1 MNNPGC
7 DYTLKEAVL
16 SFLPRAPAR
25 NPVRDDFVRSRRSE
39 SSVTNVR
46 HVLRRCALGALLL
59 ALWSSPVAR
68 AAEPYATFLD
78 GLKQRGYLD
87 EAAAYLDQMS
97 NSPLLSEADKR
108 RIPFEKAQ
116 IQFDRARAERDTARR
131 MKLLDETAATFRAF
145 AEANATSPLIP
156 SVRMQLGSILAERAN
171 TAVAQAAL
179 PEFAAKQAQLT
190 EQAQKWFGEAKTEI
204 AAAETDLLA
213 KIKALPDDDS
223 AVPDL
228 RSDLIRA
235 RLMLGAVLFDQAKSL
250 PADSAERKTL
260 FEESAK
266 KSNEVYTKYRGIF
279 AALRGRLNEAR
290 AYLQLGESQKA
301 LGMLNEILVQPGDEP
316 LVRDLQAQTLELA
329 IPAWCS
335 EQEKKYAE
343 AADAGRAW
351 LSGAKTADLRTPLGL
366 TVNYFTAWAI
376 EQQILNGDASVK
388 QRESE
393 LKGEAREMAQLA
405 ARFPHAR
412 QRDARELLN
421 RLRVRNDVA
430 AKDPQS
436 FAEAYSLADEAMREM
451 EVRFQQIQHAP
462 ETDDAA
468 NVPKFEQE
476 AQQLGADALR
486 YFRLT
491 LALRTPEIELEQV
504 NSARYYLSYVNY
516 RLKNYYDAA
525 ILGEFLARAYPQ
537 SSWGRKGA
545 QLAIAS
551 YLAEHNATP
560 EANRGFDSQ
569 RLGAIADYAAK
580 RWPGEPEADEAVMLL
595 VELAVLDKRLND
607 AVGYLSQVPAGSPRR
622 GDAELKTGRA
632 LWNFYLTSS
641 KLEPERQPPK
651 EQLDQ
656 FAQQA
661 KELLASGVERGKND
675 AKPSTELVAGMLT
688 LASIKLNEGDAA
700 TALAMLTQEGSGPL
714 TLATANN
721 PILAQGNL
729 RSETYRL
736 GLRAYIAS
744 QEFSKADE
752 MLELLEKEVASAG
765 DAAAN
770 ERLTMSLVAL
780 GRELEQQI
788 KQLRETNQ
796 HDKVAALSTGFESF
810 LKRISARESG
820 NDFNSLN
827 WVAGTFFS
835 LASGLDSGPGEA
847 SAEALPYF
855 KQSADAYRQ
864 LAKKCEDGTFQA
876 TPQQKIAL
884 SVRTAAALRRLGQ
897 YEDAVKLLSDVL
909 MKNNQLLDAQQE
921 AALALQ
927 GWGEQDM
934 KYFDAAIR
942 GHMQAKNSKG
952 QVVPIIWGWAQL
964 SRRLQGNPKYIDV
977 YFDARYNLAKCRL
990 KQAVKLK
997 KLNKPDLA
1005 KEALSRGAAEINIQ
1019 YRQTPEMGG
1028 AEWSSKFDSLLRVI
1042 QQAAGQPATGL
1053 PAEKPV
1059 ATR

>member
-1 MNNPGC
+1 MTTSQHP
-7 DYTLKEAVL
+7 LL
-16 SFLPRAPAR
+16 
-25 NPVRDDFVRSRRSE
+25 
-39 SSVTNVR
+39 
-46 HVLRRCALGALLL
+46 RCAPWAIALALLGP
-59 ALWSSPVAR
+59 PVVR
-68 AAEPYATFLD
+68 ATEPYSAFLD

-87 EAAAYLDQMS
+87 EAAAYLDQMAES
-97 NSPLLSEADKR
+97 SLVSEADRR

-131 MKLLDETAATFRAF
+131 MKLLDETAATYRAF
-145 AEANATSPLIP
+145 AESNATSPLIP

-171 TAVAQAAL
+171 TAVAQAAQ
-179 PEFAAKQAQLT
+179 PENASKQAQLN
-190 EQAQKWFGEAKTEI
+190 EQAQKWFGDAQKEI
-204 AAAETDLLA
+204 AAAEAELLG
-213 KIKALPDDDS
+213 KIKALPEDDS
-223 AVPDL
+223 AVPEL
-228 RSDLIRA
+228 RNDLIRA

-250 PADSAERKTL
+250 PADSPERKKL

-266 KSNEVYTKYRGIF
+266 KSNEVYTKYRRLF
-279 AALRGRLNEAR
+279 AALRGRLNESR
-290 AYLQLGESQKA
+290 AYLELGETQKA

-316 LVRDLQAQTLELA
+316 LVRELQAQTLELA

-335 EQEKKYAE
+335 DQEKKYAE

-351 LSGAKTADLRTPLGL
+351 LAGAKTADLRAPLGL

-376 EQQILNGDASVK
+376 EQQILNGDANVK

-393 LKGEAREMAQLA
+393 LKAEARDMAQLA
-405 ARFPHAR
+405 ARFPHPR

-421 RLRVRNDVA
+421 RLRVRTEAA
-430 AKDPQS
+430 AKDPQT
-436 FAEAYSLADEAMREM
+436 FPEAFLLADEAMREM
-451 EVRFQQIQHAP
+451 EVRYQQIQHAP
-462 ETDDAA
+462 ETGDTEK
-468 NVPKFEQE
+468 VPQFEEE
-476 AQQLGADALR
+476 AQQLGQDAIR

-491 LALRTPEIELEQV
+491 LALRTPEIDMEQV
-504 NSARYYLSYVNY
+504 NSARYYLSYVHY

-525 ILGEFLARAYPQ
+525 ILGEFLARGYPQ

-569 RLGAIADYAAK
+569 RLASIADYAAK

-595 VELAVLDKRLND
+595 VDLAVLDRRLTD
-607 AVGYLSQVPAGSPRR
+607 ALRYLEQVPAASPRR

-632 LWNFYLTSS
+632 LWTYYLTSS

-651 EQLDQ
+651 AELDQ
-656 FAQQA
+656 FASQA
-661 KELLASGVERGKND
+661 KQLLASGVERGKN
-675 AKPSTELVAGMLT
+675 AGKPSTEMIAGTLT
-688 LASIKLNEGDAA
+688 WASIKLNEGDAA
-700 TALAMLTQEGSGPL
+700 GALALLTQEGSGPL
-714 TLATANN
+714 QLATSGD
-721 PILAQGNL
+721 PLLAQGNL
-729 RSETYRL
+729 RAETYRL
-736 GLRAYIAS
+736 GLRAYIAT
-744 QEFSKADE
+744 QDFAKADE

-796 HDKVAALSTGFESF
+796 HDKIAAISAGFENF
-810 LKRISARESG
+810 LKRISARETG

-827 WVAGTFFS
+827 WVAGTFYS

-847 SAEALPYF
+847 SSEAKPYF
-855 KQSADAYRQ
+855 KQSADAYQQ

-876 TPQQKIAL
+876 TPQQRLAL
-884 SVRTAAALRRLGQ
+884 SVRTAAALRRLGEYQ
-897 YEDAVKLLSDVL
+897 EAVKLLSDVL

-927 GWGEQDM
+927 GWGEKDV

-942 GHMQAKNSKG
+942 GHLQAKNKSG
-952 QVVPIIWGWAQL
+952 QVVPVIWGWAQL
-964 SRRLQGNPKYIDV
+964 SRRVQGNPKYVDV

-997 KLNKPDLA
+997 QLGKAELA
-1005 KEALSRGAAEINIQ
+1005 KEALSRGAAEISIQ

-1028 AEWSSKFDSLLRVI
+1028 PDWSSKFDGLMRNL

-1053 PAEKPV
+1053 PTEKPV
-1059 ATR
+1059 ATK